1 MSFTRAIVAFVVLA
15 GTTSWVCASPL
26 IQETPNAAGPLERRA
41 TTVTAQNPVPR
52 LTRVV
57 MPPNSALGRP
67 IVVALRVTLD
77 EQGRVAEVRAL
88 GPGSEMYSFYVSR
101 PLGAEVLAFTPIV
114 DLTPLRPDD
123 YKVIMNAAINAVR
136 QWQYEPPL
144 NGPIVFNVVLGFE
157 PLWEPRLLSN
167 GVTGDAGANS
177 TAPRKEPPPPNGD
190 LGPDWTQGAVRVE
203 KEIDRPL
210 KLRDVA
216 VEYPPIAQSARV
228 QGVVTLDVR
237 IERDGR
243 VSNARVVAGPPL
255 LRQVAID
262 GVVQWEFTP
271 PVLNGRPAAVLM
283 QVTVEFELM
292 L

>member
-1 MSFTRAIVAFVVLA
+1 MSFTRAIVAFVVLT
-15 GTTSWVCASPL
+15 GTTSWLCASPL
-26 IQETPNAAGPLERRA
+26 KQEIPNAAGPLERRA
-41 TTVTAQNPVPR
+41 TTVTPQNPVPR

-77 EQGRVAEVRAL
+77 EQGRVGEVRAL

-101 PLGAEVLAFTPIV
+101 PTGAEVLAFGPIT
-114 DLTPLRPDD
+114 DQMPPRPDA
-123 YKVIMNAAINAVR
+123 YRVLENAAINALQ

-144 NGPIVFNVVLGFE
+144 KGPIVFNVVLGFE
-157 PLWEPRLLSN
+157 GLSEARLLSN

-177 TAPRKEPPPPNGD
+177 TAPRKEPLPPNAD

-210 KLRDVA
+210 KLKDVA

-283 QVTVEFELM
+283 TVTVEFKLM

>member
-15 GTTSWVCASPL
+15 GTTSWLCASPL

-77 EQGRVAEVRAL
+77 EQGRVGEVRAL

-114 DLTPLRPDD
+114 DLMPLRPDD

-144 NGPIVFNVVLGFE
+144 NGPFVFNVVLGFE
-157 PLWEPRLLSN
+157 PLSEPRLLSN

-177 TAPRKEPPPPNGD
+177 TAPEKSRRHRTVIW
-190 LGPDWTQGAVRVE
+190 GPTGRRGPFE
-203 KEIDRPL
+203 SKKRS
-210 KLRDVA
+210 
-216 VEYPPIAQSARV
+216 IAR
-228 QGVVTLDVR
+228 
-237 IERDGR
+237 
-243 VSNARVVAGPPL
+243 
-255 LRQVAID
+255 
-262 GVVQWEFTP
+262 
-271 PVLNGRPAAVLM
+271 
-283 QVTVEFELM
+283 
-292 L
+292 